1 MPHLALVH
9 LDNRQLHCR
18 AHLLL
23 MLSQRQEAVFIY
35 YHLLLQFLGSEEGMQ
50 YLEPAGTSIMASMDF
65 PSSLNQDLMQLQAC
79 VHITNVSWFLT
90 SPGEDVAETESI
102 TGEMVVVDGSI
113 RHLGTTDEIEI

>member
-1 MPHLALVH
+1 MPYLALVH
-9 LDNRQLHCR
+9 LGNRQLHCR
-18 AHLLL
+18 AHQLL

-90 SPGEDVAETESI
+90 SLDVAETESL

-113 RHLGTTDEIEI
+113 PHLGTTDEIEI